1 MVIKY
6 GKIIEMPRVLPDSYK
21 TIKILSEIQ
30 NTIINCKEDR
40 IVLDFQNCIFSHAL
54 FTSFIGALGVIAHSD
69 SKIVVFR
76 VKNPS
81 KLYTYIY
88 DSGLYD
94 FMQQKPYS
102 ANNKNVI
109 PFTSID
115 MNDDAIIDYT
125 NKILIHSPV
134 ELESNVDQ
142 QLFKNLYEIL
152 SNAVEH
158 SHAKHG
164 IYGCGHWFPKRQE
177 LAFSVYDTGIG
188 IDTSVKRKINP
199 SFSSKEAIKWSFEI
213 NNSTKQLD
221 DCIPRGVGLPEFL
234 EFIKRNN
241 GELSIICN
249 DICYIYNNKEIFH
262 TLQYPIEGT
271 IISFIIKS

>member
-1 MVIKY
+1 ME
-6 GKIIEMPRVLPDSYK
+6 KIIEMPRVLHDSYR
-21 TIKILSEIQ
+21 TIKILSKIQ
-30 NTIINCKEDR
+30 NTIIKCKEDR
-40 IVLDFQNCIFSHAL
+40 IILDFQNCIFSHAL
-54 FTSFIGALGVIAHSD
+54 FTSYIGALGVIANSD
-69 SKIVVFR
+69 NKTLVFR
-76 VKNPS
+76 VRDPS
-81 KLYTYIY
+81 KLCTYIY

-94 FMQQKPYS
+94 FIQQKPYS

-109 PFTSID
+109 PFTAID

-125 NKILIHSPV
+125 NTILSHAPV
-134 ELESNVDQ
+134 ELDTNVDQ

-158 SHAKHG
+158 SHARHG
-164 IYGCGHWFPKRQE
+164 IYGCGHWFPKKQE

-188 IDTSVKRKINP
+188 IDTSVKQKINP
-199 SFSSKEAIKWSFEI
+199 SFSSEEAIKWSFEI

-221 DCIPRGVGLPEFL
+221 DYIPRGVGLPEFL

-249 DICYIYNNKEIFH
+249 DICYIYNNYITYHYKYF
-262 TLQYPIEGT
+262 
-271 IISFIIKS
+271 